1 MVKQLRY
8 KIIGIMLAGLLIIFF
23 AGTARAAK
31 KNTGGEGKPPVMTQ
45 AELQAQVMAF
55 ADRFVSII
63 AAAVG
68 TYRAQDPP
76 PENYKFVLNLGTYSM
91 SSAFTIAAE
100 SNPVGGLLDMV
111 AMITLGRIIF
121 EENLQKKFGPQ
132 LAPVIDGYRKAE
144 QDVWQVSSK
153 ILTSTQQAE
162 LYALIHKW
170 RRSNPETT
178 FFPTV
183 RFSDFS
189 ALRGASDA
197 DEKKSGGLFK
207 SVADATQQVEEVRLL
222 AERGMYLATR
232 MPMLTG
238 LFSGVFFSQL
248 ASHPDVEKILKD
260 VNTFSQVS
268 ERLATV
274 AEQLPQQIAAERD
287 TTIKQAMD
295 NITRLTMTTMDET
308 AKKTMGMIDATA
320 KKFSKEREAAIRQL
334 MDEFSAERKRAMED
348 FLNEDQRMRGLLSAV
363 QQTLAEG
370 NKLIVSADALVKD
383 LNLQPS
389 EAKAADAPPAR
400 PFDIKDY
407 QATLEQ
413 ASNTIVQV
421 HGLVKTLDQMGLE
434 RMLPQILTAVETVK
448 REGKEGVYFAFILGI
463 GLIAIFLI
471 GAVVASLIYRYL
483 AIRIFGPALLQAKS

>member
-287 TTIKQAMD
+287 TTIKQAME
-295 NITRLTMTTMDET
+295 NITQLTMTTMDET
-308 AKKTMGMIDATA
+308 AQKTMDMIDATA

-334 MDEFSAERKRAMED
+334 MDEFSAERKRTIED
-348 FLNEDQRMRGLLSAV
+348 FLNEDQRMRGLLSAI
-363 QQTLAEG
+363 QLTLAEG
-370 NKLIVSADALVKD
+370 NKLIGSADSLVKS

-389 EAKAADAPPAR
+389 AAKSAAPSK
-400 PFDIKDY
+400 PFDINDY
-407 QATLEQ
+407 QATLKE
-413 ASNTIVQV
+413 ASNTLY
-421 HGLVKTLDQMGLE
+421 HLKGLVKLVNQMGLE
-434 RMLPQILTAVETVK
+434 KTLPHIVKAVETVEQK
-448 REGKEGVYFAFILGI
+448 GEKWVILGFVLGI
-463 GLIAIFLI
+463 ALIVVFLV
-471 GAVVASLIYRYL
+471 GAVIASLIYRHF
-483 AIRIFGPALLQAKS
+483 ANRIFGSRPQQVRS